1 MSNFLWMKD
10 RITSTDQLR
19 MKIEQPHEAIMKKT
33 VNIIDE
39 HIEKFLQMSS
49 LFFLG
54 TANENGQMDV
64 SPRGGKSGFVKVLD
78 DKHIAFPDNL
88 GNRRAD
94 SLLNLIGNP
103 KVGMVFMIP
112 GLGEVLRMNGK
123 AFVTQNEEFI
133 KSQAWEGKT
142 TGIAIVVEVEEC
154 FIHCPKALNQ
164 GGIWS
169 PENWFNKDEMPSTA
183 EMFKAHL
190 LLNGITL

>member
-78 DKHIAFPDNL
+78 DKHIAFPDNP

-112 GLGEVLRMNGK
+112 GLGEVLRLNGK
-123 AFVTQNEEFI
+123 AFITQNEEFI

>member
-1 MSNFLWMKD
+1 MKD

-78 DKHIAFPDNL
+78 DKHIAFPDNP

-112 GLGEVLRMNGK
+112 GLGEVLRLNGK
-123 AFVTQNEEFI
+123 AFITQNEEFI